1 MAAYDIPKLGILTE
15 EESRGSMAMQENP
28 CPEELRD
35 ESCGVH
41 RGVEGR
47 RVQ

>member
-15 EESRGSMAMQENP
+15 EESRAMQENP

-41 RGVEGR
+41 RGVEGW